1 MGKNRRF
8 RKSAV
13 NPYNQPPNPI
23 FEVIAIDTTT
33 TLDETAGIAEPIEFK
48 EERKLNYI
56 SLTCVI
62 FFTVCGG
69 AFGIESLIGKLGAG
83 WGVVL
88 ILLTPLM
95 WSVPIALMV
104 SELSSAMPVEGGYY
118 VWVKRA
124 LGDFWGFQEG
134 WWTSLYTAV
143 NMAIFPVLF
152 VNYLSFFV
160 PFLRPADDGTL
171 DWTTFFARWLAA
183 ALVIGLALALN
194 WRGARAVGFN
204 STFNILIIVLPF
216 ALLAYFGFA
225 SDSGGFESSWRAVRD
240 GFSSEISFGVLAIG
254 LSTVMWNFSGY
265 DNVSTY
271 AAEVNDA
278 TRNYPRALF
287 TAVCLSVAIY
297 FFPVF
302 ALVGVSTDAAVWNE
316 TAGFPALAETLGGV
330 WLGTMLAVA
339 ALVSAWSLFN
349 SQVLYA
355 SRLPFAMAADGWY
368 PKFFAKTDPETG
380 VPTNALVVCC
390 AIAALF
396 AALPFGNLVVINII
410 FYSAELFLEFLALI
424 VLRTKEPDLP
434 RPFRVR
440 GGWPVLILITL
451 APMSFAL
458 TVIVAT
464 LGDSETDHRQLGLVA
479 LGVVAGIVFYYL
491 MRRRVRRSEVSDE

>member
-1 MGKNRRF
+1 M
-8 RKSAV
+8 
-13 NPYNQPPNPI
+13 
-23 FEVIAIDTTT
+23 
-33 TLDETAGIAEPIEFK
+33 
-48 EERKLNYI
+48 
-56 SLTCVI
+56 I

-83 WGVVL
+83 WGIAL

-95 WSVPIALMV
+95 WSIPISLMV

-118 VWVKRA
+118 IWVKRA

-160 PFLRPADDGTL
+160 PFLRPADDGAV
-171 DWTTFFARWLAA
+171 DAATFLLRWGAA
-183 ALVIGLALALN
+183 VLVIVMSLALN

-204 STFNILIIVLPF
+204 STLNIAVILLPF
-216 ALLAYFGFA
+216 ALLAYFAFTSETGGLSRSVAAVKAGF
-225 SDSGGFESSWRAVRD
+225 GG
-240 GFSSEISFGVLAIG
+240 EISLGLLAVG

-271 AAEVNDA
+271 AAEVKDA
-278 TRNYPRALF
+278 SRNYPRALF
-287 TAVCLSVAIY
+287 SAVALSVAVY
-297 FFPVF
+297 FVPVF
-302 ALVGVSTDAAVWNE
+302 GLVGVSTDAAVWNE
-316 TAGFPALAETLGGV
+316 NAGFPALAESLGGPM
-330 WLGTMLAVA
+330 LGTLLAVA

-396 AALPFGNLVVINII
+396 AALPFGNLVVINIL
-410 FYSAELFLEFLALI
+410 FYSSELFLEFVALI
-424 VLRTKEPDLP
+424 VLRFKEPDLE
-434 RPFRVR
+434 RPFKIA
-440 GGWPVLILITL
+440 GGVPVLIVLTL

-458 TVIVAT
+458 TVAFAT
-464 LGDSETDHRQLGLVA
+464 LSDPETDLRQLGLV
-479 LGVVAGIVFYYL
+479 VAGMISGVVFYYL
-491 MRRRVRRSEVSDE
+491 MRRRVRNSEESND

>member
-1 MGKNRRF
+1 M
-8 RKSAV
+8 
-13 NPYNQPPNPI
+13 
-23 FEVIAIDTTT
+23 
-33 TLDETAGIAEPIEFK
+33 
-48 EERKLNYI
+48 
-56 SLTCVI
+56 I

-83 WGVVL
+83 WGIAL

-95 WSVPIALMV
+95 WSIPIALMV
-104 SELSSAMPVEGGYY
+104 SELSGSMPVEGGYY
-118 VWVKRA
+118 VCVKRA

-152 VNYLSFFV
+152 VNYLAFFV
-160 PFLRPADDGTL
+160 PFLRPDESGNLSWQTFLLRWGTAGL
-171 DWTTFFARWLAA
+171 LI
-183 ALVIGLALALN
+183 LLALALN
-194 WRGARAVGFN
+194 WRGARAVGLN
-204 STFNILIIVLPF
+204 STFNLMIIVVPF
-216 ALLAYFGFA
+216 ALLTYFGFA
-225 SDSGGFESSWRAVRD
+225 SENGGIVRSVAAVRA
-240 GFSSEISFGVLAIG
+240 GFSGEFSLGLLAVG

-278 TRNYPRALF
+278 SRNYPRGLF
-287 TAVCLSVAIY
+287 TAVGLSVAVY

-316 TAGFPALAETLGGV
+316 TAGFPALAESLGGIG
-330 WLGTMLAVA
+330 LGTLLGVA

-390 AIAALF
+390 VIAALF
-396 AALPFGNLVVINII
+396 AALPFGNLVVINIL
-410 FYSAELFLEFLALI
+410 FYSAELFLEFVALM
-424 VLRTKEPDLP
+424 VLRVREPDLP
-434 RPFRVR
+434 RPFKIG
-440 GGWPVLILITL
+440 GGWPVLILITV

-458 TVIVAT
+458 TVIAAT
-464 LGDSETDHRQLGLVA
+464 LSDPDTDLRQLAMVGGGIVF
-479 LGVVAGIVFYYL
+479 GIVFYFL
-491 MRRRVRRSEVSDE
+491 MRRRIAATR